1 MLHREVRA
9 SCGLW
14 DAVGL
19 SVGVCSAR
27 TRTWVVS
34 VSAVLLSAASIFL
47 CLMVS
52 ASSWRWL
59 SETLRISKVKT

>member
-19 SVGVCSAR
+19 SVGV
-27 TRTWVVS
+27 WVVS
-34 VSAVLLSAASIFL
+34 VSAVLLSTASIFL